1 MLRLETYVMI
11 RAFIA
16 LTPSVTLQQSFADVQ
31 AALQR
36 LSLAFR
42 WVKPA
47 QVHLTLKFLG
57 DIPPESVAPIARAMQ
72 QSVTTLAPF
81 TLSVRGLGC
90 FPHSAH
96 PRILWMGVDAPPDT
110 LQPLHLCLET
120 ALTPLGFTPD
130 NRPFR
135 PHLTLARGQQRVNS
149 HQLTAVLEAYRDRH
163 FGEMCVEHV
172 SLLQSQLH
180 RDGAVYTMLRS
191 VSLQHEY

>member
-1 MLRLETYVMI
+1 MI

-16 LTPSVTLQQSFADVQ
+16 LIPSVTLQQSFADVQ

-57 DIPPESVAPIARAMQ
+57 DIPPEAIDPIAHAMQ
-72 QSVTTLAPF
+72 QTVTTLVPF
-81 TLSVRGLGC
+81 TMSVRGLGC
-90 FPHSAH
+90 FPNPAH
-96 PRILWMGVDAPPDT
+96 PRVLWMGVHAPPDT
-110 LQPLHLCLET
+110 LQLLHLRLET

-130 NRPFR
+130 KRPFR

-149 HQLTAVLEAYRDRH
+149 HQLTTVLEVYRDRH
-163 FGEMCVEHV
+163 FGAMLVEHV

-180 RDGAVYTMLRS
+180 RDGAVYTRLRS
-191 VSLQHEY
+191 ISLQQ

>member
-1 MLRLETYVMI
+1 MI

-16 LTPSVTLQQSFADVQ
+16 LTPPVTLQQSFADVQ

-57 DIPPESVAPIARAMQ
+57 DIPPERIDPIAHAMQ
-72 QSVTTLAPF
+72 QTVTTLAPF
-81 TLSVRGLGC
+81 TVSLRGLGC
-90 FPHSAH
+90 FPSPTH
-96 PRILWMGVDAPPDT
+96 PRALWMGVQAAPDT
-110 LQPLHLCLET
+110 LQPLHLRLET
-120 ALTPLGFTPD
+120 ALAPLGFTPD

-149 HQLTAVLEAYRDRH
+149 RQLTTVLEAYRDRH
-163 FGEMCVEHV
+163 FGDMLVEHV

-191 VSLQHEY
+191 VSLQQ

>member
-1 MLRLETYVMI
+1 MI

-16 LTPSVTLQQSFADVQ
+16 LTPPVTLQQSFADVQ

-36 LSLAFR
+36 CSLAFR

-57 DIPPESVAPIARAMQ
+57 DISPETIDPIAHAMQ
-72 QSVTTLAPF
+72 QAVITLTPF
-81 TLSVRGLGC
+81 TMSIRSLGC
-90 FPHSAH
+90 FPNPTR
-96 PRILWMGVDAPPDT
+96 PRVLWMGVDAPPDT
-110 LQPLHLCLET
+110 LQPLHRRLEAT
-120 ALTPLGFTPD
+120 LMPLGFAPD
-130 NRPFR
+130 NHPFR

-149 HQLTAVLEAYRDRH
+149 LQLTTVLEAYRDRH
-163 FGEMCVEHV
+163 FGEMFVEHV

-191 VSLQHEY
+191 VPLQHE